1 MTRTVHTEHRTLIA
15 APAESVYQIVAD
27 VTRWPLFF
35 RPTVHAWV
43 LERDNDQEIIRLWA
57 FANDEVRTWTSR
69 RRLDPHALR
78 VEFRQANCTAP
89 IASMRGEWLLK
100 PVDATSTTVAFGHE
114 YRAVDDD
121 PGHAAWIAEAVERN
135 SNAELAALK
144 AAAENHDRMDELV
157 LSFDDTV
164 PVDGSAYD
172 VYEFL
177 FQAQEWPRRLPH
189 VSRLD
194 LREDA
199 SGVQF
204 MEMDTRAPDGSVH
217 TTASVRVGFPDEA
230 IVYKQV
236 RVPALMNAHIGEWR
250 IRWEGEGVRLISHH
264 DVLLNDALV
273 ERVLG
278 PQATL
283 ADARTFVRNALGTN
297 SRTTMERAREYAEER
312 RRAEEPRRAE
322 EYRRD

>member
-1 MTRTVHTEHRTLIA
+1 VTRTVHTEHRTLIA

-35 RPTVHAWV
+35 RPTVHARV

-78 VEFRQANCTAP
+78 VEFRQTNCTAP

-194 LREDA
+194 LREDVA
-199 SGVQF
+199 GAAEEQRQH
-204 MEMDTRAPDGSVH
+204 EADDRPH
-217 TTASVRVGFPDEA
+217 QRTTAKRLTSHSDPGAAPGTA
-230 IVYKQV
+230 SKYH
-236 RVPALMNAHIGEWR
+236 PASAHT
-250 IRWEGEGVRLISHH
+250 SSS
-264 DVLLNDALV
+264 
-273 ERVLG
+273 VLG
-278 PQATL
+278 PATRCAGTQARVKARPGYAGSL
-283 ADARTFVRNALGTN
+283 AGQSPETGPATKQVFAGRPALPGGTPVLSSHP
-297 SRTTMERAREYAEER
+297 SRTDVVTPLSSQHA
-312 RRAEEPRRAE
+312 
-322 EYRRD
+322 